1 MIEQNQTVFLRKT
14 LFRYHTATEPAAP
27 ALSTGTLQYTLPG
40 LISTMTVLCLGTGI
54 FTMMQV
60 MLGNALP
67 LIARGYGANNQL
79 IALLGTTIPY
89 VFNMIITPIVS
100 FRSDRTRTKIGRRMP
115 YLLFATP
122 FMALA
127 LIGIGW
133 IEPIC
138 RFLESAFSWYSAT
151 FDLWILGGLIVFYN
165 IFYLIIGSIIYY
177 LFPDV
182 IPDRYIGRFMAL
194 LQLSGSLVGFL
205 FSRYLLKFVETCQGI
220 LFTSL
225 AFLFAAGMLWMIF
238 TVREGEYPEVDPDV
252 KPPSF
257 FGNIMVF
264 VRECYSIPFYYCF
277 FLTMALSEVS
287 MITRGMFNL
296 LYAKEQLH
304 ISVEDFGI
312 ISGWFGLVGVVLSFP
327 LGILVDKL
335 GSLKVFGAGL
345 VLVILTNLSGF
356 FLVRDYASFYVVM
369 IVLGVVYAIQMT
381 STLPVFVDI
390 LPKEFYGQF
399 SAANALFRALFMT
412 IGSYC
417 GGLLFDLIKNYQ
429 YIFAWD
435 FLFTV
440 LSFLCFV
447 KLYRDWRKRG
457 GRRSY
462 VAPLHRNKTS
472 CPAKR
477 EPA

>member
-1 MIEQNQTVFLRKT
+1 MSESLQPPFLRRT
-14 LFRYHTATEPAAP
+14 LFRYRPAEMPGAP
-27 ALSTGTLQYTLPG
+27 ELSTGTLQYTLPG
-40 LISTMTVLCLGTGI
+40 LISTMTLLCIGTGI

-67 LIARGYGANNQL
+67 LIARNYGANNQL

-122 FMALA
+122 LMALA

-133 IEPIC
+133 IDPIC
-138 RFLESAFSWYSAT
+138 RWLGSSFSWYSAS

-182 IPDRYIGRFMAL
+182 IPERYIGRFMAL

-205 FSRYLLKFVETCQGI
+205 FSRYLLKFVENYQGI

-225 AFLFAAGMLWMIF
+225 AVLFVAGMLWMIS
-238 TVREGEYPEVDPDV
+238 TVREGNYPEVDPNA
-252 KPPSF
+252 KKPSF

-304 ISVEDFGI
+304 ISVEEFGI

-327 LGILVDKL
+327 LGFIVDKL
-335 GSLKVFGAGL
+335 GSLKVYGFGL
-345 VLVILTNLSGF
+345 VMVILTNLFGF
-356 FLVRDYASFYVVM
+356 FLVHDYTSFYAVM
-369 IVLGVVYAIQMT
+369 IALGVVYAIQMT

-412 IGSYC
+412 TGSYC
-417 GGLLFDLIKNYQ
+417 GGLLFDLIGDYQ

-440 LSFLCFV
+440 LAFLCFV
-447 KLYRDWRKRG
+447 KLYRDWQKRG

-462 VAPLHRNKTS
+462 VAPVYRK
-472 CPAKR
+472 
-477 EPA
+477 